1 MDLRAPLC
9 HLLHACWA
17 EGIANGASEWEIR
30 IKGLKCGV
38 KTKEAKHWLSQDW
51 LRTYREAKGTTGGSA
66 SWCAVR
72 RRNRQRGADDVFT
85 GWQAAVLCPFPCYYV
100 SVNTKDSWRNVT
112 QLIKLSLFRGHSHDF
127 VSNRAAVSMETG
139 VAPHYVQHL
148 VLVASSSAVG
158 CETHVEHVSYVQK
171 NAFLYLL
178 FPGRPELTR
187 WRAYRD
193 NGNH

>member
-1 MDLRAPLC
+1 M
-9 HLLHACWA
+9 
-17 EGIANGASEWEIR
+17 
-30 IKGLKCGV
+30 
-38 KTKEAKHWLSQDW
+38 
-51 LRTYREAKGTTGGSA
+51 
-66 SWCAVR
+66 
-72 RRNRQRGADDVFT
+72 
-85 GWQAAVLCPFPCYYV
+85 LCPFPCCYYV

-171 NAFLYLL
+171 NASLYLL
-178 FPGRPELTR
+178 SPGRPELTR
-187 WRAYRD
+187 
-193 NGNH
+193 